1 MIYGEYTYT
10 EHSDGSQFT
19 REFEADVPFVRDIQ
33 EMRELLLEHVVV
45 FSKYGRFVFTV
56 SNADAQDEE
65 PLEVEI

>member
-19 REFEADVPFVRDIQ
+19 HEFEADVPFVRDIQ

-45 FSKYGRFVFTV
+45 FSEYGRFVFTV
-56 SNADAQDEE
+56 YDSDAQDEE